1 LKAQAIPAALVV
13 LCGLLFASPAAA
25 APVVHAGDQLFVTVY
40 GHPELTG
47 PFGVTAAE
55 RVSLPL
61 AGTIDVH
68 GLGTLQIAERIKVA
82 LKPYLIKP
90 AVDVQLKSQ
99 PDRIFVSGGPG
110 GVLKFQPG
118 ETLAAA
124 LADLP
129 VGGRDAAPSVSTDGP
144 SRSDDRLASM
154 TISRVDLRRVGV
166 VRDGKSVGTF
176 DATALSA
183 SGGSGPTLEPGD
195 TIILVDKPVAVR
207 VSGAVQTPGLAHLW
221 SDEALSDAFAQVG
234 GLSPSAATSH
244 IALARAGVMQLVA
257 LGDPLFMRPA
267 ENGDVVTV
275 PSAPRVVV
283 AGLVDKPGSVTL
295 KTDFSL
301 VSALYAAGGPT
312 KWADLAQVQVIGGD
326 TKATY
331 DIRKLVH
338 GDMSQNPQLRD
349 GDVVFVPEGHKVD
362 SKGVFQTIV
371 SVLTSGLWL
380 LK

>member
-1 LKAQAIPAALVV
+1 LKFQAIPSALIA

-47 PFGVTAAE
+47 PFGVNAAE

-68 GLGTLQIAERIKVA
+68 GLGTQQIAERIKVA
-82 LKPYLIKP
+82 LEPYVIKP

-129 VGGRDAAPSVSTDGP
+129 TGGREAAPSASTDG
-144 SRSDDRLASM
+144 SIRLASM
-154 TISRVDLRRVGV
+154 TTSRIDLRRVGV
-166 VRDGKSVGTF
+166 VRDGESVGTF

-183 SGGSGPTLEPGD
+183 SGGSGPTLQPGD
-195 TIILVDKPVAVR
+195 TIVLVDKPVAVR
-207 VSGAVQTPGLAHLW
+207 VNGDVQTPGLAHLW
-221 SDEALSDAFAQVG
+221 SDEPLSDAFAQVG
-234 GLSPSAATSH
+234 GLPPSAATSH

-257 LGDPLFMRPA
+257 LGDPVFGRPA
-267 ENGDVVTV
+267 ENGDVITV
-275 PSAPRVVV
+275 PSAPRIVV
-283 AGLVDKPGSVTL
+283 AGLVDKPGTVTL

-312 KWADLAQVQVIGGD
+312 TWADLAQVQVISGD

-331 DIRKLVH
+331 DIRRLVH
-338 GDMSQNPQLRD
+338 GDTSHNPQLRD
-349 GDVVFVPEGHKVD
+349 GDLVFVPEGHKVD
-362 SKGVFQTIV
+362 SKGIFQTIV
-371 SVLTSGLWL
+371 SALGALWL
-380 LK
+380 LKL